1 MILYIGSFF
10 VKEILR
16 ITNFK
21 RNPQVMKILL
31 TQLFILYAIMLSA
44 QNEYDG
50 KRIAHSYWEFEK
62 GSTELLYGDRVV
74 LRKSASAQAEAL
86 DTLKIGSEVKIMQR
100 TEDLIEVNG
109 RESNWYKVKT
119 KSGVGFIPG
128 GFIALDSREF
138 NGGVYLVIVAGKEDD
153 LKVRARYSKNGDY
166 FGKECDLNTSA
177 FQLEVSG
184 NRGVE
189 GIESMLVIDLFAEA
203 CGVDGG
209 KIYLFND
216 GASLIEAMS
225 CSEVADGGVFW
236 FSESLRFPDEIGWGN
251 SIIYEREFGEAMD
264 EELMWTKATVH
275 NVTLEWRDGQFVPDI
290 STFNFD
296 EE

>member
-1 MILYIGSFF
+1 
-10 VKEILR
+10 
-16 ITNFK
+16 
-21 RNPQVMKILL
+21 MKVFLAK
-31 TQLFILYAIMLSA
+31 LFILHAILLSA
-44 QNEYDG
+44 QYEYDG
-50 KRIAHSYWEFEK
+50 KRIAHAYWEFEK

-138 NGGVYLVIVAGKEDD
+138 NDGVYLVIVAGKDED
-153 LKVRARYSKNGDY
+153 LKVRARYLKNGNY
-166 FGKECDLNTSA
+166 FGKECNLNTGA
-177 FQLEVSG
+177 FQLEASG

-189 GIESMLVIDLFAEA
+189 GVESILVIDLFAEA

-216 GASLIEAMS
+216 GARLIEAIS
-225 CSEVADGGVFW
+225 CREVSDGGVFW
-236 FSESLRFPDEIGWGN
+236 FSETLRFPDEIGWGN
-251 SIIYEREFGEAMD
+251 SIIYEREFGEAVD
-264 EELMWTKATVH
+264 EAMMWTKATVH
-275 NVTLEWRDGQFVPDI
+275 NVTLEWKDGQFVPDV
-290 STFNFD
+290 STLDFSD
-296 EE
+296 EW